1 MKKILKFIL
10 ILLPWFIGGII
21 FRSDTI
27 FYKSLNKP
35 VFAPPSILF
44 PIIWTIL
51 YFLIALNI
59 YLIFKN
65 NNYKDTLS
73 YNKTLLINYFS
84 NQIFSFLFFTLKSP
98 FLALID
104 TFIVFISSLFLY
116 YESKELNKTS
126 AKLLIPY
133 IIWNLFANILIIS
146 IFSFSIFIAVF
157 SIPFSIPFS
166 SAHSILS
173 NITTIATSCLCH
185 LHHKH
190 LIFLHHH

>member
-1 MKKILKFIL
+1 MKKIFKFIL
-10 ILLPWFIGGII
+10 ILVPWFIGGIL

-44 PIIWTIL
+44 PIVWTIL
-51 YFLIALNI
+51 YVLIAISI
-59 YLIFKN
+59 YLML
-65 NNYKDTLS
+65 KDNKLKDIPS
-73 YNKTLLINYFS
+73 YTKTLIINYFS

-116 YESKELNKTS
+116 YESKELNKIS

-133 IIWNLFANILIIS
+133 IIWNTFALILIIS
-146 IFSFSIFIAVF
+146 IFFMN
-157 SIPFSIPFS
+157 
-166 SAHSILS
+166 L
-173 NITTIATSCLCH
+173 
-185 LHHKH
+185 
-190 LIFLHHH
+190 

>member
-10 ILLPWFIGGII
+10 ILLPWFIGGIL

-35 VFAPPSILF
+35 FFAPPSILF
-44 PIIWTIL
+44 PIVWTIL
-51 YFLIALNI
+51 YFLIALSI

-65 NNYKDTLS
+65 NSYKDTPS

-133 IIWNLFANILIIS
+133 IIWNLFATILIVS
-146 IFSFSIFIAVF
+146 IFFMN
-157 SIPFSIPFS
+157 
-166 SAHSILS
+166 L
-173 NITTIATSCLCH
+173 
-185 LHHKH
+185 
-190 LIFLHHH
+190 

>member
-10 ILLPWFIGGII
+10 ILLPWFIGGVL

-44 PIIWTIL
+44 PIVWTIL
-51 YFLIALNI
+51 YLLIAISI
-59 YLIFKN
+59 YLILKN
-65 NNYKDTLS
+65 NKLKDIPS
-73 YNKTLLINYFS
+73 YTKTLIINYFS

-116 YESKELNKTS
+116 YESKELNKIS

-133 IIWNLFANILIIS
+133 IIWNVFATILIIS
-146 IFSFSIFIAVF
+146 IFFMN
-157 SIPFSIPFS
+157 
-166 SAHSILS
+166 L
-173 NITTIATSCLCH
+173 
-185 LHHKH
+185 
-190 LIFLHHH
+190 

>member
-1 MKKILKFIL
+1 MKKILKFIIML
-10 ILLPWFIGGII
+10 IPWFVGGLV

-44 PIIWTIL
+44 PIVWTIL
-51 YFLIALNI
+51 YILIAISI
-59 YLIFKN
+59 YLIL
-65 NNYKDTLS
+65 KDNKLKDNPS
-73 YNKTLLINYFS
+73 YTKALLINYVS

-104 TFIVFISSLFLY
+104 TFIVLISSLFLY

-133 IIWNLFANILIIS
+133 IIWNIFATILIIF
-146 IFSFSIFIAVF
+146 IFFMN
-157 SIPFSIPFS
+157 
-166 SAHSILS
+166 L
-173 NITTIATSCLCH
+173 
-185 LHHKH
+185 
-190 LIFLHHH
+190 

>member
-10 ILLPWFIGGII
+10 ILLPWFIGGLL

-35 VFAPPSILF
+35 IFAPPSILF
-44 PIIWTIL
+44 PIVWSIL
-51 YFLIALNI
+51 YLLIAISIHLILNDNKLKDI
-59 YLIFKN
+59 P
-65 NNYKDTLS
+65 NYT
-73 YNKTLLINYFS
+73 KTLIINYFS

-116 YESKELNKTS
+116 YESRELNKTS

-133 IIWNLFANILIIS
+133 IIWNTFALVLIIF
-146 IFSFSIFIAVF
+146 IFFMN
-157 SIPFSIPFS
+157 
-166 SAHSILS
+166 L
-173 NITTIATSCLCH
+173 
-185 LHHKH
+185 
-190 LIFLHHH
+190 